1 VKTLI
6 SGLQRS
12 LFDLQYRREIGREI
26 QTVRLASKMSRI
38 RNPDWEN
45 DENLKADILKYVLQ
59 NLTRREV
66 LDFLGRDYPQYAWSL
81 PTLSRRMAHFG
92 VKYVDYETDLKV
104 VEKAVKEETSGPGQL
119 LGTDHLAVPRGLVYD
134 VMTQIDPEGLER
146 RGKVGQ
152 KKRHR
157 GPTGTFTSLVRYLL
171 VLFFTGSRRRHDHCF
186 ASVRFTYNMRASE

>member
-1 VKTLI
+1 
-6 SGLQRS
+6 
-12 LFDLQYRREIGREI
+12 
-26 QTVRLASKMSRI
+26 MSRI

-45 DENLKADILKYVLQ
+45 DENLKADIQKYVLQ

-92 VKYVDYETDLKV
+92 VKYVEYETDLKV
-104 VEKAVKEETSGPGQL
+104 VEKAVKEETGGPGQL
-119 LGTDHLAVPRGLVYD
+119 LGYRSMHKKLREHHHLAVPRGLVYD

>member
-1 VKTLI
+1 MFRGVPGC
-6 SGLQRS
+6 SGVPCS
-12 LFDLQYRREIGREI
+12 G
-26 QTVRLASKMSRI
+26 
-38 RNPDWEN
+38 
-45 DENLKADILKYVLQ
+45 VLVF
-59 NLTRREV
+59 RCSGV
-66 LDFLGRDYPQYAWSL
+66 PVFL
-81 PTLSRRMAHFG
+81 
-92 VKYVDYETDLKV
+92 E
-104 VEKAVKEETSGPGQL
+104 L
-119 LGTDHLAVPRGLVYD
+119 LHAVYD

>member
-1 VKTLI
+1 MESSNAESKD
-6 SGLQRS
+6 GS
-12 LFDLQYRREIGREI
+12 LWGEIC
-26 QTVRLASKMSRI
+26 RL
-38 RNPDWEN
+38 RNRPE
-45 DENLKADILKYVLQ
+45 
-59 NLTRREV
+59 
-66 LDFLGRDYPQYAWSL
+66 
-81 PTLSRRMAHFG
+81 SRRKGSQRRNQWTNRSMH
-92 VKYVDYETDLKV
+92 KKLRE
-104 VEKAVKEETSGPGQL
+104 QH
-119 LGTDHLAVPRGLVYD
+119 HLAVPRGLVYD